1 MYDEFVMCRYCK
13 HAEALAHSQVQV
25 LCSKRGVVEANN
37 KCGKFDLNLLS
48 IQPPAKK
55 RDLNEKQSKF
65 TSADFSIE

>member
-13 HAEALAHSQVQV
+13 HAELLAHSQMQV
-25 LCSKRGVVEANN
+25 LCSKRGIVEANGR
-37 KCGKFDLNLLS
+37 CRKFDLNLLS